1 MQKNLTVS
9 ARWRW
14 KRVLCFVPTL
24 WLIVALFASLVFMIG
39 LLLIPRSLS
48 DAFQSQPALGYV
60 LVGMLSVLGTWT
72 VANLLVP
79 LHILRELFY
88 PIRPKTREQLRDDVL
103 LLQSCISFL
112 DAFDAKQ
119 QTRLVIIL
127 DALESIYESD
137 RLVSFLE
144 AINMHYLST
153 KSSVCPTSPFVILL
167 SLDPH
172 HHVTGKS
179 KQYLKTIVHLP
190 FFLQNSQLRR
200 VKIAQQVEP
209 SNFGASLPMGPS
221 GSIKFG
227 TNSMQKNRPKRGY
240 NQYT

>member
-1 MQKNLTVS
+1 
-9 ARWRW
+9 
-14 KRVLCFVPTL
+14 VLCFVPTL
-24 WLIVALFASLVFMIG
+24 WLIVALFLSLVIILG
-39 LLLIPRSLS
+39 LLLIVRSSLY
-48 DAFQSQPALGYV
+48 DAFQSHPALSYV
-60 LVGMLSVLGTWT
+60 LVGMFSVLGTWAA
-72 VANLLVP
+72 ANLLVP
-79 LHILRELFY
+79 LHILRELFC
-88 PIRPKTREQLRDDVL
+88 PIRPKTRDQLREDVI

-112 DAFDAKQ
+112 DAFDASQ

-137 RLVSFLE
+137 RLVGFLE

-209 SNFGASLPMGPS
+209 QSFSASVALAHS

-227 TNSMQKNRPKRGY
+227 TSSMQKNRPKRGT
-240 NQYT
+240 QQSF